1 MSTLFINTSHLPA
14 DMLTFNDNKFYDFV
28 KNICGETEAELLE
41 VQQIVNAQSLLLTD
55 DVFGIMDVDCPDL
68 IDLKKKISFTLADG
82 SFLLK
87 AGIRE
92 NIKYLKELFLKKNEV
107 MKETKLKSKQQT
119 TITTAVSNSTP
130 PPSSSIITIAPVS
143 TNSWCLDNK
152 ENAGLDDFQ
161 LRGGEDF
168 TLKLHDNHNIL
179 EAAITCKCG
188 SNFSLTK
195 KDNKFQLS
203 NFYKHIKKLN
213 CSLMKEFVKK
223 NNKQKRTNVQISS
236 SSTSPVQSQPLV
248 QIITNPIVAPSP
260 STSSISTTAPTKN
273 NSKRSA
279 PASSIPARSSKR
291 KKL

>member
-1 MSTLFINTSHLPA
+1 TIF
-14 DMLTFNDNKFYDFV
+14 
-28 KNICGETEAELLE
+28 E
-41 VQQIVNAQSLLLTD
+41 
-55 DVFGIMDVDCPDL
+55 
-68 IDLKKKISFTLADG
+68 
-82 SFLLK
+82 
-87 AGIRE
+87 
-92 NIKYLKELFLKKNEV
+92 KNEEI
-107 MKETKLKSKQQT
+107 MKETKLKSKKQT
-119 TITTAVSNSTP
+119 TITTAASSNSTP

-143 TNSWCLDNK
+143 TNSVPPLPPPTMTIHEHKDFKLKLIKQWCLDNK

-203 NFYKHIKKLN
+203 NFYEHIKKLN

-236 SSTSPVQSQPLV
+236 SSISPVQSQPLV
-248 QIITNPIVAPSP
+248 QIITNPIAAPSP
-260 STSSISTTAPTKN
+260 STSSTSTIAPTKN
-273 NSKRSA
+273 NSKCSAPASTAPSPSTSSTSTIAPTKNNSKCSA
-279 PASSIPARSSKR
+279 PASSILARSSKR
-291 KKL
+291 RKL

>member
-1 MSTLFINTSHLPA
+1 
-14 DMLTFNDNKFYDFV
+14 
-28 KNICGETEAELLE
+28 
-41 VQQIVNAQSLLLTD
+41 
-55 DVFGIMDVDCPDL
+55 MDVDCPDL
-68 IDLKKKISFTLADG
+68 TDLKKKISFTLADE
-82 SFLLK
+82 
-87 AGIRE
+87 I
-92 NIKYLKELFLKKNEV
+92 
-107 MKETKLKSKQQT
+107 MKETKLKSKKQT
-119 TITTAVSNSTP
+119 TITTAASSNSTP

-143 TNSWCLDNK
+143 TNSVPPLPPPTMTIHEHKDFKLKLIKQWCLDNK

-248 QIITNPIVAPSP
+248 QIITNPIAAPSP
-260 STSSISTTAPTKN
+260 STSSTSTTASTKN

-279 PASSIPARSSKR
+279 PAS
-291 KKL
+291 